1 MTVPLHAVVLV
12 AGLGSRL
19 GPRSERQPKCL
30 TEVCGRTILDNALE
44 ALAGAG
50 VTAATLVTG
59 HLEGTVRAAIG
70 ENGPLPVD
78 YVHNARF
85 ATSGTAY
92 SLLLAL
98 RHLTGTA
105 RDLVVAEGDVYFEPA
120 LLRDFLA
127 CRPEPAMAVSPY
139 DPRLDG
145 TFVDVDARGRVSTC
159 VHRDARAA
167 GFDPRRLF
175 KTVNVYHLPAPFVRG
190 TFLPVLEEFIARAGA
205 TATLEA
211 FLDRALLPATPV
223 RAWTTNGHRWWE
235 IDDERDLRT
244 AVEIFCGDPA

>member
-19 GPRSERQPKCL
+19 GPRSDRQPKCL
-30 TEVCGRTILDNALE
+30 TEVCGRTILGNALE
-44 ALAGAG
+44 ALAAG
-50 VTAATLVTG
+50 GVAAATLVTG
-59 HLEGTVRAAIG
+59 HLDQTIRDAVGTSA
-70 ENGPLPVD
+70 PLPVD

-85 ATSGTAY
+85 AASGTAY

-98 RHLTGTA
+98 RHLSGA
-105 RDLVVAEGDVYFEPA
+105 PRDLVVAEGDVYFEPA

-145 TFVDVDARGRVSTC
+145 TFVDVDAGGRVRSC
-159 VHRDARAA
+159 IHQNARCAD
-167 GFDPRRLF
+167 FDPRPLF
-175 KTVNVYHLPAPFVRG
+175 KTVNLYHLPARLVRDVVVPALEAFVA
-190 TFLPVLEEFIARAGA
+190 LAGA
-205 TATLEA
+205 RATLEA
-211 FLDRALLPATPV
+211 FLDRTLLAAAPLL
-223 RAWTTNGHRWWE
+223 AWTTNGHRWWE

-244 AVEIFCGDPA
+244 ATEIFCGEAP